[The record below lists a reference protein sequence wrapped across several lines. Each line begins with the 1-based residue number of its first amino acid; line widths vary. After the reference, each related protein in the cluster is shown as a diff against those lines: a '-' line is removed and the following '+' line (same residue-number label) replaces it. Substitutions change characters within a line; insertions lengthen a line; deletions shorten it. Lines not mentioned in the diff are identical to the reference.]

1 MVPRLLFICIGLL
14 FLSGF
19 FFLDQGNADPYREK
33 NERVDNHTIAEIKR
47 HHQAAL
53 FTAEEG
59 DQDWLDVHFQLSIET
74 EDIALF
80 LSIPVDVEPV
90 LLMEEEN
97 TVMLRWSTVLVQYEQ
112 VHNVWKITS
121 VMEER
126 SND

>member
-1 MVPRLLFICIGLL
+1 M
-14 FLSGF
+14 
-19 FFLDQGNADPYREK
+19 
-33 NERVDNHTIAEIKR
+33 
-47 HHQAAL
+47 
-53 FTAEEG
+53 
-59 DQDWLDVHFQLSIET
+59 SIET